1 MDVAALL
8 KQAKKMQKEL
18 NKVEA
23 ELKTRKYVS
32 SIGGGVVKVCVNGDM
47 KVTSLEVDESLL
59 EKDNKAEL
67 EDMIIMAINDAL
79 TKMNDDKEKTM
90 NAMTGGI
97 KMPGV
102 F

>member
-18 NKVEA
+18 NNVEA
-23 ELKTRKYVS
+23 ELKTREYTS
-32 SIGGGVVKVCVNGDM
+32 SVGGGVVKVNVNGNTHITAIEID
-47 KVTSLEVDESLL
+47 SSLL
-59 EKDNKAEL
+59 TAENNDEL
-67 EDMIIMAINDAL
+67 QDMVVMAVNDAL
-79 TKMNDDKEKTM
+79 FKMREDKEKTM
-90 NAMTGGI
+90 NEMTGGI

>member
-23 ELKTRKYVS
+23 ELKTREYTS
-32 SIGGGVVKVCVNGDM
+32 SVGGGVVKVNVNGNTQITAIEID
-47 KVTSLEVDESLL
+47 SSLL
-59 EKDNKAEL
+59 TAENKDEL
-67 EDMIIMAINDAL
+67 QDMVVMAVNDAL
-79 TKMNDDKEKTM
+79 FKMSEDKEKTM
-90 NAMTGGI
+90 NEMTGGI